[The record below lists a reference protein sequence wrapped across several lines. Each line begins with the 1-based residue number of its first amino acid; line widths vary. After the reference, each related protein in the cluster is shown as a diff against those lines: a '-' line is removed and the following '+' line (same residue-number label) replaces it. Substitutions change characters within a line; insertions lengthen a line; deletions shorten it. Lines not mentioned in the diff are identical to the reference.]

1 MLFIPIIPSQAA
13 AMASEPHCV
22 FDRLNRLANADQIN
36 TPIAAPITV
45 LSKPGVTHS
54 GRLSPPSCAQSQND
68 QVPQCG
74 IANTLTAAKL
84 AAHTRCV
91 LVKSAATPT
100 PRCNLLFCC
109 PSAPNAEYLAHT
121 VGLEGVGV

>member
-1 MLFIPIIPSQAA
+1 MLFIPIIPSHAA
-13 AMASEPHCV
+13 AMASELHCAV
-22 FDRLNRLANADQIN
+22 VRLKRLANADQMN
-36 TPIAAPITV
+36 TPMAAPITV

-54 GRLSPPSCAQSQND
+54 GKLSPPSCAQSQND

-100 PRCNLLFCC
+100 PHCNLLFCC
-109 PSAPNAEYLAHT
+109 PSAPSAEAHAS
-121 VGLEGVGV
+121 EG

>member
-13 AMASEPHCV
+13 KMAREPHCAFV
-22 FDRLNRLANADQIN
+22 RLKRLANADQMN
-36 TPIAAPITV
+36 TPMAAPITV

-74 IANTLTAAKL
+74 IADTLADDQASKRQPLRAEGGAWRILPKQRHATA
-84 AAHTRCV
+84 
-91 LVKSAATPT
+91 SQ
-100 PRCNLLFCC
+100 
-109 PSAPNAEYLAHT
+109 
-121 VGLEGVGV
+121 